1 MKNLKLSF
9 ILFAFMVVASAV
21 QAQELPKSG
30 ILIKLDNYELDVTS
44 GSAEA
49 KVYLLRSKRLRKVKA
64 DLAVQKNDDLSITLE
79 PIASE
84 ADAYTLRVEA
94 TNATSGNYT
103 LMIDG
108 AGRWKNSIRSTTFTV
123 ISNSGPQISNNG
135 Q

>member
-1 MKNLKLSF
+1 MKNLKLSL

-30 ILIKLDNYELDVTS
+30 IVIKLDSYELDVTS
-44 GSAEA
+44 GAAET
-49 KVYLLRSKRLRKVKA
+49 KVYLLRSKRLRKVKTGIT
-64 DLAVQKNDDLSITLE
+64 VQKNDDLNVTLE
-79 PIASE
+79 PIATE

-94 TNATSGNYT
+94 TDATAGNYT

-108 AGRWKNSIRSTTFTV
+108 EGRWKNEIRSTTFTV
-123 ISNSGPQISNNG
+123 ISNSGPQVSTNG

>member
-1 MKNLKLSF
+1 MKNLKLSL
-9 ILFAFMVVASAV
+9 ILFAFMVIASSV

-30 ILIKLDNYELDVTS
+30 IVIKLDNYELDVTS
-44 GSAEA
+44 GSAET
-49 KVYLLRSKRLRKVKA
+49 KVYLLRSKRLRKVKTG
-64 DLAVQKNDDLSITLE
+64 LKVQNNDELNISLE

-94 TNATSGNYT
+94 TNATTGNYT

-108 AGRWKNSIRSTTFTV
+108 EGRWKNEIRSTTFTV
-123 ISNSGPQISNNG
+123 TSNSGPQVSNNG

>member
-1 MKNLKLSF
+1 MKNLKLSL

-30 ILIKLDNYELDVTS
+30 IVIKLDSYELDLTS
-44 GSAEA
+44 GSAET
-49 KVYLLRSKRLRKVKA
+49 KVYLLRSKRLRKVKTE
-64 DLAVQKNDDLSITLE
+64 LAVQKNDDLNITLE
-79 PIASE
+79 PIAAE

-94 TNATSGNYT
+94 TSTTTGNYT

-123 ISNSGPQISNNG
+123 TSNSGQQVSTNG

>member
-1 MKNLKLSF
+1 MKNLKLSL

-30 ILIKLDNYELDVTS
+30 IVIKLDNYELDVTS
-44 GSAEA
+44 GSAET
-49 KVYLLRSKRLRKVKA
+49 KVYLLRSKRLRKVKTE
-64 DLAVQKNDDLSITLE
+64 LAVQKNDDLNITLE
-79 PIASE
+79 PIAAE

-94 TNATSGNYT
+94 TGATDGNYT

-123 ISNSGPQISNNG
+123 TSNTGQQVSTNG

>member
-1 MKNLKLSF
+1 MKNLKLSLT
-9 ILFAFMVVASAV
+9 ICAFMLIAAAV

-30 ILIKLDNYELDVTS
+30 IVVKLDTYELDVTS
-44 GSAEA
+44 GSAET

-64 DLAVQKNDDLSITLE
+64 GITVQKNDDLNITLE
-79 PIASE
+79 PIAAE

-94 TNATSGNYT
+94 TAATAGNYT

-108 AGRWKNSIRSTTFTV
+108 EGRWKNEIRSTTFTI
-123 ISNSGPQISNNG
+123 ISNSGPQVSTNG